1 MNAINPAEIASLV
14 HPDRVHR
21 SIYTD
26 PAIFALEM
34 KNIFGRA
41 WIYVGH
47 DSLVPRPGDYLAAR
61 IGNEPVLMTRHSD
74 GKVYVVYNRCSHRGA
89 TVCNDERGNVKLF
102 RCPYHGWTFDTNG
115 DLDAVSMRR
124 GYGPDFNLNDP
135 ALGMGRVPR
144 VAVYRGFVFASLEIG
159 RAHV

>member
-89 TVCNDERGNVKLF
+89 TVCNDERGN
-102 RCPYHGWTFDTNG
+102 
-115 DLDAVSMRR
+115 
-124 GYGPDFNLNDP
+124 
-135 ALGMGRVPR
+135 
-144 VAVYRGFVFASLEIG
+144 EIG